1 MNFTWFASSFDT
13 DDWLYRV
20 LTIVQM
26 GAVLVLA
33 AGIQPMFEHD
43 DFSIVI
49 LGYVVMR
56 FARVTQW
63 LRAP

>member
-1 MNFTWFASSFDT
+1 M
-13 DDWLYRV
+13 

-26 GAVLVLA
+26 GGVLVLA

-49 LGYVVMR
+49 LGYVIMR
-56 FARVTQW
+56 FAMVTQW